1 MGTLWVQGVEYTC
14 FSVTRGLEVS
24 TVGELLASPQWPEVQ
39 RAITAGIEA
48 ANSKA
53 RVTQY

>member
-1 MGTLWVQGVEYTC
+1 M
-14 FSVTRGLEVS
+14 SVTRGLEVS

-53 RVTQY
+53 RIAQF